1 MVRKPR
7 TVHVAK
13 ITNTVKG
20 ITYTSYYL
28 RRSFR
33 QDGKVKHETLGNL
46 SDLPPH
52 VIDLIRRSLKGETFV
67 PAAETFRTLRALP
80 HGHVEAILTMIR
92 RLGLD
97 SLIASRPSRQRDLVL
112 AMIAER
118 LLFPCSKLA
127 TTRHWLDTTLAEEL
141 HIEDATEDE
150 LYAAMDWL
158 LERQKAIETKLAQR
172 HLTNGGLVLYDVS
185 SSYYEG
191 ETCPLAR
198 FGHDRDG
205 KTGRPIIVYGVL
217 GDADGRPVAVQ
228 VYPGDT
234 GDPTTVPDQVAKLSR
249 QFGLSRIVLVGDR
262 GMLTQTQINTLKEH
276 PGLGW
281 ISALRSEAI
290 RGLLEDG
297 HLNRSLFDEVNLA
310 EIASPDFPGERL
322 FACYNPLLAEKRRQK
337 RAALLA
343 ATEAKL
349 AKLAQAVS
357 RRTKAPL
364 SAAAIGVKAGRV
376 IGRHKMAKH
385 IRLTIHD
392 GVFTWEHDVES
403 IKREGMLDGI
413 YVIRTSEPAEQLS
426 AADGVRSYKR
436 LSQHDVESI
445 KQEGLLDGIYVI
457 RTSEPAEQLSA
468 ADGVRSYKRLSQ
480 VEQAFRCL
488 KGIDLLVRPIHH
500 RLEPRVRAHV
510 LICVLAYYVEWH
522 LRRAWRP
529 LLFEDEE
536 LDRDRVVRDPV
547 AAAEPSDSVRRK
559 KTTRQTAAGLPV
571 HSFRT
576 LLAHLGCRSRETY
589 QVVSDPSEATFT
601 RVTELDPVQREALRL
616 LET

>member
-1 MVRKPR
+1 MARKPR

-13 ITNTVKG
+13 VTNTVKG
-20 ITYTSYYL
+20 VTYTSYYL

-46 SDLPPH
+46 SDLPVH
-52 VIDLIRRSLKGETFV
+52 VIDLISRSLKGETFV
-67 PAAETFRTLRALP
+67 PASEVFRNTRSRP
-80 HGHVEAILTMIR
+80 HGHVEAILRMIR
-92 RLGLD
+92 RLGLED
-97 SLIASRPSRQRDLVL
+97 LIASRPSRQRDLVTAL
-112 AMIAER
+112 IAER

-127 TTRHWLDTTLAEEL
+127 TTRHWHATTLAEEL
-141 HIEDATEDE
+141 HVEDADEDE

-158 LERQKAIETKLAQR
+158 LERQKTIETKLAKR
-172 HLTNGGLVLYDVS
+172 HLADGGLVLYDVS

-191 ETCPLAR
+191 EKCPLAR
-198 FGHDRDG
+198 YGHDRDG
-205 KTGRPIIVYGVL
+205 KTGRPIIVSGVL
-217 GDADGRPVAVQ
+217 TDADGRPVAVQ

-249 QFGLSRIVLVGDR
+249 QFGLARIVLVGDR

-281 ISALRSEAI
+281 ISALRSPAL
-290 RGLLEDG
+290 RDLLADG
-297 HLNRSLFDEVNLA
+297 HLNRSLFDHVNLA

-322 FACYNPLLAEKRRQK
+322 LACFNPLLAEKRGQK
-337 RAALLA
+337 REALLA

-349 AKLAQAVS
+349 TKLSQAVS

-385 IRLTIHD
+385 IQLTICD
-392 GVFTWEHDVES
+392 GIFTWERNEES
-403 IKREGMLDGI
+403 IR
-413 YVIRTSEPAEQLS
+413 R
-426 AADGVRSYKR
+426 
-436 LSQHDVESI
+436 
-445 KQEGLLDGIYVI
+445 EGLLDGIYVI
-457 RTSEPAEQLSA
+457 RTSEPAERLSA

-536 LDRDRVVRDPV
+536 LDGARAVRDPV
-547 AAAEPSDSVRRK
+547 AAAKPSDSARRK
-559 KTTRQTAAGLPV
+559 KTTHQTAGGLPV

-589 QVVSDPSEATFT
+589 QVVSDPSGATFA
-601 RVTELDPVQREALRL
+601 RVTELDPVQQEALRL

>member
-13 ITNTVKG
+13 VTNTVKG
-20 ITYTSYYL
+20 VTYTSYYL

-33 QDGKVKHETLGNL
+33 QDGKVKHETLGYL
-46 SDLPPH
+46 SDLPVH
-52 VIDLIRRSLKGETFV
+52 VIDLISRSLKGETFV
-67 PAAETFRTLRALP
+67 PAAEAFRILRTRP
-80 HGHVEAILTMIR
+80 HGHVEAILRMIR
-92 RLGLD
+92 RLGLED
-97 SLIASRPSRQRDLVL
+97 LIASRPSRQRDLVTAL
-112 AMIAER
+112 IAER

-127 TTRHWLDTTLAEEL
+127 TTRHWQDTTLAEEL
-141 HIEDATEDE
+141 HLEDADEDE

-158 LERQKAIETKLAQR
+158 LGRQKAIEAKLAQR
-172 HLTNGGLVLYDVS
+172 HLTEGVLVLYDVS

-191 ETCPLAR
+191 EKCPLAR
-198 FGHDRDG
+198 YGHDRDG

-217 GDADGRPVAVQ
+217 TDAAGRPVAVQ

-262 GMLTQTQINTLKEH
+262 GMLTQTQVNTLKEH

-281 ISALRSEAI
+281 ISALRSDAI
-290 RGLLEDG
+290 RGLLADG
-297 HLNRSLFDEVNLA
+297 HLNRSLFDAVNLA

-322 FACYNPLLAEKRRQK
+322 LACYNPLLAEKRGWK
-337 RAALLA
+337 REALLA

-349 AKLAQAVS
+349 TKLAGAVS

-364 SAAAIGVKAGRV
+364 SAAEIGVKAGRV

-385 IRLTIHD
+385 IQLTISD
-392 GVFTWEHDVES
+392 GIFTWERNVES
-403 IKREGMLDGI
+403 INRE
-413 YVIRTSEPAEQLS
+413 
-426 AADGVRSYKR
+426 K
-436 LSQHDVESI
+436 
-445 KQEGLLDGIYVI
+445 LLDGIYVI
-457 RTSEPAEQLSA
+457 RTSEPSERLSA

-536 LDRDRVVRDPV
+536 LDGDRAVRDPV
-547 AAAEPSDSVRRK
+547 APAKPSDSVRRK
-559 KTTRQTAAGLPV
+559 KTTHQTAGGLPV

-589 QVVSDPSEATFT
+589 QVVSDPSGATFA
-601 RVTELDPVQREALRL
+601 RVTERDPVQQEALRL

>member
-1 MVRKPR
+1 MERKPR
-7 TVHVAK
+7 KVHVAK

-20 ITYTSYYL
+20 VTYTSYYL

-52 VIDLIRRSLKGETFV
+52 LIDLISRSLKGETFV
-67 PAAETFRTLRALP
+67 PASETFRILRTRP
-80 HGHVEAILTMIR
+80 HGHVEAILRMIR

-97 SLIASRPSRQRDLVL
+97 SLIAAGPSRQRDLVT

-127 TTRHWLDTTLAEEL
+127 TTRHWQDTTLAEEL
-141 HIEDATEDE
+141 HLQDADEDE
-150 LYAAMDWL
+150 LYDAMDWL
-158 LERQKAIETKLAQR
+158 LKRQKTIETQLAQR
-172 HLTNGGLVLYDVS
+172 HLVDGGLVLYDVS

-191 ETCPLAR
+191 EKCPLAR
-198 FGHDRDG
+198 YGHDRDG

-217 GDADGRPVAVQ
+217 TDAEGRPVAVQ

-234 GDPTTVPDQVAKLSR
+234 GDPTTVPDQVAKLSQ

-281 ISALRSEAI
+281 ISALRSPAI
-290 RGLLEDG
+290 RDLLVDG
-297 HLNRSLFDEVNLA
+297 HLDRSLFDEVNLA
-310 EIASPDFPGERL
+310 EIVSPDFPGERL

-337 RAALLA
+337 REALLA
-343 ATEAKL
+343 ATEVKL
-349 AKLAQAVS
+349 AKLSQAVS

-364 SAAAIGVKAGRV
+364 SAAEIGVKAGRV

-385 IRLTIHD
+385 IQLTICD
-392 GVFTWEHDVES
+392 GIFTWKRNDES
-403 IKREGMLDGI
+403 ISR
-413 YVIRTSEPAEQLS
+413 
-426 AADGVRSYKR
+426 
-436 LSQHDVESI
+436 
-445 KQEGLLDGIYVI
+445 EGLLDGIYVI
-457 RTSEPAEQLSA
+457 RTSEPAERLSA
-468 ADGVRSYKRLSQ
+468 EESVRSYKRLSQ

-529 LLFEDEE
+529 LLFGDEE
-536 LDRDRVVRDPV
+536 LNHDRADRDPV

-559 KTTRQTAAGLPV
+559 KTTHQTATGLPV

-576 LLAHLGCRSRETY
+576 LLAHLGTRSRETY
-589 QVVSDPSEATFT
+589 QVVSDPSGATFA
-601 RVTELDPVQREALRL
+601 RVSELDTVQEEALRL

>member
-1 MVRKPR
+1 MGRKPR

-13 ITNTVKG
+13 VTNTVKG
-20 ITYTSYYL
+20 VTYTSYYL

-46 SDLPPH
+46 SDLPVPL
-52 VIDLIRRSLKGETFV
+52 IDLISRSLKGETFV
-67 PAAETFRTLRALP
+67 PAAETFGILSTRP
-80 HGHVEAILTMIR
+80 HGHVEAVLTTIR
-92 RLGLD
+92 RLDLD
-97 SLIASRPSRQRDLVL
+97 SLIASRPSRPRDLVL

-127 TTRHWLDTTLAEEL
+127 TTRHWHDTTLAEEL
-141 HIEDATEDE
+141 HLQDATEDE

-158 LERQKAIETKLAQR
+158 LEHQKAIETKLARR
-172 HLTNGGLVLYDVS
+172 HLTDGSLVLYDVS

-191 ETCPLAR
+191 ETCPPAR
-198 FGHDRDG
+198 HGHDRDG

-217 GDADGRPVAVQ
+217 TDGDGRPVAVQ

-234 GDPTTVPDQVAKLSR
+234 GDPTTVPDQVAKLSC
-249 QFGLSRIVLVGDR
+249 QFGLARIVLVGDR
-262 GMLTQTQINTLKEH
+262 GMLTQTQINALKEH

-281 ISALRSEAI
+281 ISALRSPAI
-290 RGLLEDG
+290 RDLVADG

-310 EIASPDFPGERL
+310 EIDSPDFPGERL
-322 FACYNPLLAEKRRQK
+322 IACYNPLLAEKRMRK
-337 RAALLA
+337 RDALLT

-349 AKLAQAVS
+349 TGLATAVS
-357 RRTKAPL
+357 RRTKATL
-364 SAAAIGVKAGRV
+364 SAAEIGVKAGRV

-385 IRLTIHD
+385 IRLTISD
-392 GVFTWEHDVES
+392 GLFAWERDVES
-403 IKREGMLDGI
+403 INRE
-413 YVIRTSEPAEQLS
+413 
-426 AADGVRSYKR
+426 K
-436 LSQHDVESI
+436 
-445 KQEGLLDGIYVI
+445 LLDGIYAV
-457 RTSEPAEQLSA
+457 RTSEPSGRLPAP
-468 ADGVRSYKRLSQ
+468 DGVRSYKRLSQ

-536 LDRDRVVRDPV
+536 LERDRVVRDPV
-547 AAAEPSDSVRRK
+547 AAARPSDSVRRK
-559 KTTRQTAAGLPV
+559 EMTHQTATGLPV

-576 LLAHLGCRSRETY
+576 LLAHLGRRSRETCR
-589 QVVSDPSEATFT
+589 VVSDPSGTTFEQI
-601 RVTELDPVQREALRL
+601 TELDPVQREALRL